1 MYGVLD
7 ADAASYYP
15 STKMADNMDPMSLL
29 YKCKI
34 NNQVFV
40 DRCVNHSF
48 NQEYIW
54 YDSKNKPH
62 DEDMTGPIINSY
74 KSKNELSVMSNW
86 FNLPTVSSYFEYL
99 DAQLLN

>member
-1 MYGVLD
+1 
-7 ADAASYYP
+7 
-15 STKMADNMDPMSLL
+15 MADNMDPMSLL